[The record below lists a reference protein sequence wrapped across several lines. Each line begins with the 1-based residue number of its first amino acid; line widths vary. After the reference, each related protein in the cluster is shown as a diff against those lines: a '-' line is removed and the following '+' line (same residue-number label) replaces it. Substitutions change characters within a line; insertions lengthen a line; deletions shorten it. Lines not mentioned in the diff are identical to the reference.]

1 MPDDVR
7 SVFDRTKQGQEW
19 ESQWDRMFEEY
30 SKAYPDLAKEFKRR
44 MSGELP
50 EGWENVLPKF
60 NSSKGEISTRKT
72 SETCLQALAGILPD
86 LFGGSADLNPSCFTY
101 IQSSKDFQRDSPE
114 GRNIRFGVREHAMS
128 AICNGLS
135 SYGGIIPYC
144 STFLNFI
151 GYALGGVN
159 LSSISHAQVL
169 YIFTH
174 DSIGLGEDGPTHQP
188 IEKNAIVRAQPNI
201 NFIRPCDGNETS
213 GAYIIALRNRNRP
226 SVFALTRQNLPQL
239 EGSSS
244 EGTVRGA
251 YVIREAKGK
260 IDAIIASTGSEVHLA
275 YKAAE
280 TITDKNI
287 RVVSMPCWEV
297 FEAQPLEYRLEVFPQ
312 GVPVLS
318 VEALS
323 TFGWERYAH
332 ASIGMT
338 TFGSSGP
345 YKKVMEKYGFTVQN
359 VTEKVLRL
367 IEFYKDKFVP
377 HLLEKPLI

>member
-7 SVFDRTKQGQEW
+7 SVWDRTRQGQEW
-19 ESQWDRMFEEY
+19 EDQWNAMFEEY
-30 SKAYPDLAKEFKRR
+30 SKQHPELAKEFLRR

-50 EGWENVLPKF
+50 EGWENVVPRYTP
-60 NSSKGEISTRKT
+60 SKGEISTRKT
-72 SETCLQALAGILPD
+72 SGDIINALANIIPE

-101 IQSSKDFQRDSPE
+101 INNSKDFQKDHPE
-114 GRNIRFGVREHAMS
+114 GRNVRFGVREHAMA

-135 SYGGIIPYC
+135 SYGGMIPYC
-144 STFLNFI
+144 SSFLNFI

-159 LSSISHAQVL
+159 LSSISHHRVL

-188 IEKNAIVRAQPNI
+188 IEKNSICRAQPNLM
-201 NFIRPCDGNETS
+201 FLRPADGNETS
-213 GAYIIALRNRNRP
+213 GCYIIALRHKHTP
-226 SVFALTRQNLPQL
+226 SVFSLTRQNVPQL
-239 EGSSS
+239 EHSSI
-244 EGTVRGA
+244 EGTLRGA
-251 YVIREAKGK
+251 YVVREPQGK
-260 IDAIIASTGSEVHLA
+260 IDAIIAATGSEVHLA
-275 YKAAE
+275 IKAAE
-280 TITDKNI
+280 TITDKHI
-287 RVVSMPCWEV
+287 RVVSMPCWEI
-297 FEAQPLEYRLEVFPQ
+297 FEEQPLEYRIEVFPQ

-345 YKKVMEKYGFTVQN
+345 YKKVLEKFGFTVQN
-359 VTEKVLRL
+359 IMEKVHIL
-367 IEFYKDKFVP
+367 IEFYKDRFVP
-377 HLLEKPLI
+377 HLLEKPF